1 MVFANSQ
8 GPAPAMNMAFPDVC
22 LTPIVVP
29 VPIPYPNISMSTMAI
44 PTQFKVL
51 HMAMPAHNLSTQIAM
66 SNGDNAGV
74 NLNPVSG
81 MFMGPTRHMLG
92 SFKTFYGGMP
102 SSRMLSMSGQNGV
115 SPGAVGTCI
124 SPSQFKVM
132 VLA

>member
-8 GPAPAMNMAFPDVC
+8 GPAPAMNIAVPDVC

-29 VPIPYPNISMSTMAI
+29 VPIPYPNISMSTMGI
-44 PTQFKVL
+44 PSQFKVL

-74 NLNPVSG
+74 NLNPISG
-81 MFMGPTRHMLG
+81 MFMGPTRHLLG
-92 SFKTFYGGMP
+92 SFKVFYGGMP
-102 SSRMLSMSGQNGV
+102 ASRMLSMSGQNGV
-115 SPGAVGTCI
+115 SPGAFGMCV

-132 VLA
+132 VLT